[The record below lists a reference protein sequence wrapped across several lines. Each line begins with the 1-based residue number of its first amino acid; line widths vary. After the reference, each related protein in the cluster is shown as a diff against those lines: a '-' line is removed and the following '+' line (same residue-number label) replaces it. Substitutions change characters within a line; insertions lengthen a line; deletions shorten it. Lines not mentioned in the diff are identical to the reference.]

1 MKMYGKRVAAGMVAA
16 MTLMIFVGCGKKT
29 EETKTEAEETTAVAT
44 EVSDQTEN
52 DATAEAV
59 SEKEVTEEEK
69 SEDTKPENDYE
80 AVYAPILNEVLD
92 AIDKGVDGTEE
103 FKYISTGTTEAI
115 MFGKNEDMLKRLHY
129 MIKDISGDGVPELLI
144 GENASYELD
153 GTEDDSYIFEGYTCK
168 DGKPVR
174 FLEGW
179 ARSSYQPIDEGTFHY
194 YGSSGAMSSGYGI
207 CHISEDGT
215 ELIWD
220 DFYFSDGTDESN
232 IAYYHNKTGEWD
244 TANSEVLDMDG
255 NEFWSKDEEIACK
268 TLEWKTLSEYKGGS
282 TETTETNGSGS
293 KNVDCP
299 ISVEYADEEPS
310 DSCIVYDPA
319 YVDEY
324 TTHILIKTS
333 NDVKNF
339 RIVTVTMEDSNDS
352 YKFVPTECYKLD
364 FFTVNMPIYAGMNFP
379 GDLPNNGFIYTDEN
393 GKDRFFVI
401 IQSGEDG
408 SLGIA
413 EEEL

>member
-1 MKMYGKRVAAGMVAA
+1 MKMYRKRVSVGLAAA
-16 MTLMIFVGCGKKT
+16 MMLILFSGCGNKK
-29 EETKTEAEETTAVAT
+29 EENKTEAEETTAVST

-52 DATAEAV
+52 NATAEAV
-59 SEKEVTEEEK
+59 TEEVTEEEK
-69 SEDTKPENDYE
+69 TEESKSETDYE

-92 AIDKGVDGTEE
+92 AVEKGCDGTEE
-103 FKYISTGTTEAI
+103 YQYISTGTTEAI
-115 MFGKNEDMLKRLHY
+115 MFGKNEDMLKRLRY

-268 TLEWKTLSEYKGGS
+268 TLEWKVIGEYNGKSGNASMTNETQSEGA
-282 TETTETNGSGS
+282 
-293 KNVDCP
+293 VCP
-299 ISVEYADEEPS
+299 ISIEYSDEEPS

-324 TTHILIKTS
+324 TNHILIKTS
-333 NDVKNF
+333 KEVKNF
-339 RIVTVTMEDSNDS
+339 RIVTVTMEDSDNS
-352 YKFVPTECYKLD
+352 YKFVPKECYKLD
-364 FFTVNMPIYAGMNFP
+364 SFTPDMPIYAGMNFP

-401 IQSGEDG
+401 SQSGEDG
-408 SLGIA
+408 SLGFS